1 MNSKNAKDG
10 LLTINSNTNLENTSL
25 SIYSLDGK
33 LIENR
38 NISIIDSENSIAIN
52 PIQNSGVYIV
62 SIKGNGVNSNQKIYV
77 E

>member
-1 MNSKNAKDG
+1 VNSKNAKDG
-10 LLTINSNTNLENTSL
+10 LLTINSNSILENASL
-25 SIYSLDGK
+25 SIFSLEGK
-33 LIENR
+33 LVENR
-38 NISIIDSENSIAIN
+38 NINLIDTENSIAIN